1 MKITFLTLLASAAL
15 LVACGDDAKNN
26 SGKVETPPTVA
37 PVKPGEL
44 KIAFYYSDSLKTGFD
59 FYRKED
65 ERLTKKGE
73 AFNNE
78 LAARQKALMDLNDR
92 LQSRAKAGSATPD
105 ELTAM
110 EQQLNRMNQQ
120 LMNFQQQRGSAL
132 EKETGESLTALSKK
146 IEEAGKKYCEKY
158 KIDMLLIHGSGGQI
172 NFINPKMDVTKSFI
186 EFLNAEQGLL
196 EKDMGK

>member
-1 MKITFLTLLASAAL
+1 MKITFLALAATTAL
-15 LVACGDDAKNN
+15 LMACGGETKTET
-26 SGKVETPPTVA
+26 KTETPPNVT

-44 KIAFYYSDSLKTGFD
+44 KIAFYYSDSLKTGFE

-78 LAARQKALMDLNDR
+78 LKAREKALMDLNER
-92 LQSRAKAGSATPD
+92 LQSRAKAGTATPD

-110 EQQLNRMNQQ
+110 EQQLNRLNQQ
-120 LMNFQQQRGSAL
+120 YMSFQQQKGAAL

-158 KIDMLLIHGSGGQI
+158 KIDMLLIHGPGGQI
-172 NFINPKMDVTKSFI
+172 NFINPKMDVTRSFI
-186 EFLNAEQGLL
+186 EFLNAEQSAL

>member
-1 MKITFLTLLASAAL
+1 MKITFLALAATTAL
-15 LVACGDDAKNN
+15 LMACGGETKTET
-26 SGKVETPPTVA
+26 KTETPPNVA

-44 KIAFYYSDSLKTGFD
+44 KIAFYYSDSLKTGFE

-78 LAARQKALMDLNDR
+78 LKAREKSLMDLNER
-92 LQSRAKAGSATPD
+92 LQSRAKAGTATPD

-110 EQQLNRMNQQ
+110 EQQLNRLNQQ
-120 LMNFQQQRGSAL
+120 YMSFQQQKGAAL

-158 KIDMLLIHGSGGQI
+158 KVDMLLIHGPGGQI
-172 NFINPKMDVTKSFI
+172 NFINPKMDVTRSFI
-186 EFLNAEQGLL
+186 EFLNAEQSAL